1 MANELG
7 SSGALGRR
15 RELRVRG
22 SAFLTS
28 NAALLVTPR
37 KSDDFS
43 VCPSLPATQGAG
55 GDLPIEGYIA
65 DTECQDYHLH
75 GVPGDDEQRRVMCLM
90 SDTDWWAPSKA
101 AQALR
106 GGFEVLYGGYL
117 AAAKL
122 SLPVCIFTLRTPDP
136 FPYDR

>member
-1 MANELG
+1 M
-7 SSGALGRR
+7 
-15 RELRVRG
+15 
-22 SAFLTS
+22 
-28 NAALLVTPR
+28 
-37 KSDDFS
+37 
-43 VCPSLPATQGAG
+43 
-55 GDLPIEGYIA
+55 PIEGYIA

-90 SDTDWWAPSKA
+90 SDTGGGHRAS

-106 GGFEVLYGGYL
+106 DGFEVLYGGYL